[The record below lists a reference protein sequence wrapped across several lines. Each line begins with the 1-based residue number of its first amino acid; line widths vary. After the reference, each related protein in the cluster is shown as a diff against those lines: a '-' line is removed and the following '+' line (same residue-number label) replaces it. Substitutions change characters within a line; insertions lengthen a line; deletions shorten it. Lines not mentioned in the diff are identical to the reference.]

1 MADHEPV
8 HQQRFVY
15 QVHSLHANTD
25 LPSHIFHQCSSI
37 ASTGRKLMTTDD
49 QIADIFQ
56 CGPKFASKTRLVTT
70 QKGIRS
76 MSEHVSPRFRTK
88 QAALRYNQLGSKRGR
103 FYSDTMFSSVK
114 SVFGNTM
121 GQIFV
126 NDIGYTHFIPMKLK
140 SEAGFALQ
148 EFIQDVGVPRYF
160 ILMVLKS

>member
-1 MADHEPV
+1 
-8 HQQRFVY
+8 
-15 QVHSLHANTD
+15 
-25 LPSHIFHQCSSI
+25 
-37 ASTGRKLMTTDD
+37 
-49 QIADIFQ
+49 
-56 CGPKFASKTRLVTT
+56 
-70 QKGIRS
+70 
-76 MSEHVSPRFRTK
+76 
-88 QAALRYNQLGSKRGR
+88 
-103 FYSDTMFSSVK
+103 MFSSVK